1 MRCSVGVLDVLELLG
16 GEMVKQVILDTVDD
30 LVGQFLYYDR
40 EEDEDLPL
48 GVIEQNIKDGV
59 ITQEEV
65 VEKFK
70 ERLKECL

>member
-1 MRCSVGVLDVLELLG
+1 
-16 GEMVKQVILDTVDD
+16 MVKQVILDTVDD